1 MAIRRSTTKRNGL
14 PTVVQ
19 LRLTPAPAQA
29 DALAAAV
36 LLCNQAAT
44 VVSRLAWQH
53 RVFAVV
59 ELHRLAYYEV
69 RAQVAGL
76 GAQAAVRAI
85 ARVAGAY
92 ANRRATK
99 KRAHIFRPHG
109 AVPYD
114 ARLMSF
120 NRDARS
126 MSLWTPTGRVTVP
139 YVGRPEDLK
148 AVDAL
153 PLGEAD
159 LICRRGVWLLQV
171 ALTLPKPALREP
183 VSGFI
188 GVDQG
193 VANLAV
199 TSDGAVLPGPAL
211 SGPVGGNGHVR
222 TLRERRHRQ
231 RRRLQ
236 KKGTSAA
243 RRVLRRLS
251 GREHR
256 MMTDL
261 NHQISK
267 HVVREAERTGRGV
280 ALEDLQGIRGR
291 VRVHRF
297 QRRTLHGWAFAQQ
310 ITFTRYKAAR
320 AGIAFVLVDPGYTS
334 QACPECG
341 HISRA
346 NRPARG
352 RFICTRC
359 GLAGHADHIAARNIA
374 TRGIAGWAA
383 INQPHAT
390 GLPSPRRDRESKP
403 PASPGGS

>member
-1 MAIRRSTTKRNGL
+1 MAIRRSATKRHGL

-19 LRLTPAPAQA
+19 LRLTPTPAQA

-92 ANRRATK
+92 ANRRSTK
-99 KRAHIFRPHG
+99 KRAHLFLPHG

-120 NRDARS
+120 NRDARTV
-126 MSLWTPTGRVTVP
+126 SLWTPTGRVTVP
-139 YVGRPEDLK
+139 YTGRPEDLK
-148 AVDAL
+148 AIDTL
-153 PLGEAD
+153 PRGEAD

-171 ALTLPKPALREP
+171 TLTLPTPAVREP
-183 VSGFI
+183 DHGFL

-193 VANLAV
+193 VANLSV
-199 TSDGAVLPGPAL
+199 TCDGVVLPGPAL
-211 SGPVGGNGHVR
+211 SGTIDGNGHVR
-222 TLRERRHRQ
+222 SLRERRHRQ

-236 KKGTSAA
+236 KKGTSSA

-256 MMTDL
+256 MMTDV

-267 HVVREAERTGRGV
+267 YVVREAERTGRGI

-291 VRVHRF
+291 VRAHRL

-310 ITFTRYKAAR
+310 IAFTR
-320 AGIAFVLVDPGYTS
+320 AGVAFVLVDPAYTS
-334 QACPECG
+334 QECPECG
-341 HISRA
+341 CVSRA

-352 RFICTRC
+352 RFVCTRC

-403 PASPGGS
+403 PTSTGGS